1 MRLELPTPIECFDLA
16 MEDGATIRVRRHGNA
31 DGARMFLSHG
41 NGFAADAY
49 LPFWGPLAT
58 RFELIIFDFR
68 NHGHNPPSDAANHN
82 YAQMS
87 RDLERIFEGVTGRLG
102 AKTNIGAFHSMSGR
116 AAMKHAIEIGWRWD
130 ALFLFDPPNIPL
142 AGHPLHQP
150 LMDFE
155 LKLIAWASQRQDRF
169 KDTGELAQQY
179 AALRSHKNWVEG
191 AHDLMA
197 RSVLHREVETG
208 DWVLSCRREL
218 EASIY
223 RQALTLNLWP
233 RYDEFGGPVKLI
245 GADPSIK
252 NPSPTAAANFA
263 LHQENGYPFEAIA
276 GSGHMLQLERPAE
289 CRKAV
294 TSYLR
299 ELGIDF

>member
-16 MEDGATIRVRRHGNA
+16 MEDGAIIRVRRHGNA
-31 DGARMFLSHG
+31 EGTRMYLSHG

-68 NHGHNPPSDAANHN
+68 NHGHNPPSAAANHN
-82 YAQMS
+82 YPQMS
-87 RDLERIFEGVTGRLG
+87 RDLERILDDVTTRLG
-102 AKTNIGAFHSMSGR
+102 PKTTIGAFHSMSGR

-130 ALFLFDPPNIPL
+130 ALFLFDPPNVPL

-150 LMDFE
+150 LADFE
-155 LKLIAWASQRQDRF
+155 HKLIAWASQRQDRF
-169 KDTGELAQQY
+169 KDPSELAQQY
-179 AALRSHKNWVEG
+179 AALRAHLNWVEG

-197 RSVLHREVETG
+197 RSVLHREDETG
-208 DWVLSCRREL
+208 DWVLTCRREL

-223 RQALTLNLWP
+223 QQALTLNLWP

-263 LHQENGYPFEAIA
+263 LHRENGYPFEAI
-276 GSGHMLQLERPAE
+276 GGTGHMLQLEKPAE
-289 CRKAV
+289 CIKAV
-294 TSYLR
+294 TSFLS
-299 ELGIDF
+299 EQGIDF